1 MLIKL
6 FSEKQPKLKAVG
18 SQSIFVDRAQRRAN
32 SQQALLKNFGELNLL
47 EGLRV

>member
-6 FSEKQPKLKAVG
+6 FSEKQPQLKAAR
-18 SQSIFVDRAQRRAN
+18 SQSIFVDHAHRRAN
-32 SQQALLKNFGELNLL
+32 SQLALLKNFGELNLL